1 MSNLIPITQPEQTLE
16 NELVAQLVGL
26 GFAKAAVTDEA
37 AMLANDK
44 GLDC

>member
-1 MSNLIPITQPEQTLE
+1 MNTVPLTQSELVLE
-16 NELVAQLVGL
+16 NELVTQLIGQGYTKV
-26 GFAKAAVTDEA
+26 AVTDEA